1 MTRILL
7 INPNSNAATT
17 AMMVEIAAAAAGNR
31 ARITGATA
39 RHGPAM
45 LTTPADL
52 AAAAVEVIAIGRSQA
67 APYSAI
73 LVAAFGDPG
82 AAELAQIVAIPVLG
96 LAEASMRAAAA
107 GQRRFGVA
115 TVTPALVPAIAARAA
130 QLGLGPLYCG
140 TRVTPNIP
148 TDPHALTAALASAV
162 AQCQADG
169 AQAVIIGGGP
179 LAQAASA
186 LQHQC
191 AIPIIAPLPSAIHQ
205 LITARA

>member
-82 AAELAQIVAIPVLG
+82 AAELAQIVAIP
-96 LAEASMRAAAA
+96 AEASMRAAAA

-191 AIPIIAPLPSAIHQ
+191 AIPIIAPLPTAIHQ